1 MRHIDYKIK
10 AGDKLKMSEKF
21 HSKTNIFFRTFGSW
35 IMPNKEST
43 KYNINNKLKWH
54 IIEPGIMRNTC
65 TKQVPKK
72 IDAG

>member
-21 HSKTNIFFRTFGSW
+21 HSKTNIFFSH

-72 IDAG
+72 IR